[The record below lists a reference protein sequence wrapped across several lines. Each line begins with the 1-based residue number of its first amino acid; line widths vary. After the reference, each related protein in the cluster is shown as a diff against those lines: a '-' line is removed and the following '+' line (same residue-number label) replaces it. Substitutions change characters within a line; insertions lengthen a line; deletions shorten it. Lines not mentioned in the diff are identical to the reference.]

1 LKKVLFLIR
10 SLNVGGAERQ
20 LLTLLQTIDRT
31 RFEPVVVT
39 FYAEGLLIP
48 EFVDHKIQVR
58 SAGKKDRWD
67 VIPFLYRLI
76 QIIRAEKPDVIN
88 TYLVAANILTILLKP
103 FLLPARIVISIRH
116 SFVRNEDYDRLT
128 TFLYSLENKI
138 AGWSDLIIINSFI
151 GAELAKKRGIPAG
164 KMVVIPNG
172 IDVEKFHPDTSTREK
187 SKQKYGLPENGIVI
201 GIIGRIDPIKGHKTF
216 LKAAEIIDQIM
227 PGTRYLIVGN
237 GEIQL
242 EKDLT
247 SFSETLCLKD
257 KVYWIPTQKDLLAVY
272 NALDICVSSS
282 IGEGFPNVIAEAM
295 ACGIPCVV
303 TDVGDSARIV
313 GQTGEIVPKENAHKL
328 ADAILL
334 LAKKGVEERQEL
346 GRKARERI
354 IEMFSVEK
362 MVNST
367 MQEFEKLG

>member
-20 LLTLLQTIDRT
+20 LLTLLQAIDRT

-39 FYAEGLLIP
+39 FYAEGTLIP
-48 EFVDHKIQVR
+48 EFIEHNIQVQ

-67 VIPFLYRLI
+67 IFPFIFRLI
-76 QIIRAEKPDVIN
+76 RIIRSEKPDVIN
-88 TYLVAANILTILLKP
+88 TYLVAANILAILLKT
-103 FLLPARIVISIRH
+103 FLLPARIVISIRY
-116 SFVRNEDYDRLT
+116 SYFRKEDYDSLT
-128 TFLYSLENKI
+128 SLLYSIENRI

-172 IDVEKFHPDTSTREK
+172 IDVEKFHPDASTREK
-187 SKQKYGLPENGIVI
+187 SKQIFGIPENGIVI
-201 GIIGRIDPIKGHKTF
+201 GIIGRIDPIKGHKT
-216 LKAAEIIDQIM
+216 LLMAAKIIDQIM
-227 PGTRYLIVGN
+227 PDTHYLIVGN

-242 EKDLT
+242 EKDLI
-247 SFSETLCLKD
+247 SFSESLGLKD

-282 IGEGFPNVIAEAM
+282 IGEGFSNVIAEAM

-303 TDVGDSARIV
+303 TDVGDSANIV
-313 GQTGEIVPKENAHKL
+313 GQTGEIIPIENANKL
-328 ADAILL
+328 ADALFE
-334 LAKKGVEERQEL
+334 LAKKGVDERQEL
-346 GRKARERI
+346 GRQTRERI
-354 IEMFSVEK
+354 IAMFSVEK